1 MKRTLLISFV
11 LILTL
16 LPTTLIAAPKPRPE
30 EKAQVT
36 VYDDITIDE
45 LTLDIYRYGKLVVVV
60 GYANFTFKETLGED
74 FNGFHEGK
82 VGIRI
87 DTRTGEVDI
96 LYSFDRYESGDQVDE
111 RYVGWFKYQL
121 EVPGTWSGESI
132 PYGTVDVDGEAFT
145 IYQMV
150 YESGSKKN
158 GKGATGVS
166 YEEVWSGSVS
176 FNIFIG
182 SP

>member
-1 MKRTLLISFV
+1 MKRALLLSFV

-16 LPTTLIAAPKPRPE
+16 LPTTPIAAPKPRPE

-36 VYDDITIDE
+36 VSGNIE
-45 LTLDIYRYGKLVVVV
+45 NGALTLDVYRYGKLVVVT
-60 GYANFTFKETLGED
+60 GPADFTFKETLED
-74 FNGFHEGK
+74 FAGFHEGK

-96 LYSFDRYESGDQVDE
+96 LYSFDRYKADEVDE

-132 PYGTVDVDGEAFT
+132 PYGTIEVEGEAFT
-145 IYQMV
+145 IYKMI
-150 YESGSKKN
+150 YTSGSKKN
-158 GKGATGVS
+158 GKGATGVT
-166 YEEVWSGSVS
+166 YEEIGSGSVS
-176 FNIFIG
+176 FNTIID

>member
-1 MKRTLLISFV
+1 MKRVLLLSFV

-36 VYDDITIDE
+36 VSGDIENGT
-45 LTLDIYRYGKLVVVV
+45 LTLDVYRYGKLVVVT
-60 GYANFTFKETLGED
+60 GPANFTFKETLGED
-74 FNGFHEGK
+74 FAGFHEGK

-87 DTRTGEVDI
+87 DTRAREVDI
-96 LYSFDRYESGDQVDE
+96 LYSFDRYEADEVDE

-132 PYGTVDVDGEAFT
+132 PYGTIEVEGEAFT
-145 IYQMV
+145 IYQMI
-150 YESGSKKN
+150 YTSGSKKN
-158 GKGATGVS
+158 GKGATGVT
-166 YEEVWSGSVS
+166 YEVFGSGSVS
-176 FNIFIG
+176 FEIFIE